1 MVSSAEAEAA
11 RLMERGHAANERGE
25 YDVAYRCFSQSDA
38 LRSRPAARL
47 SAANMALKLGDAAGA
62 METYL
67 SLLKEGEMT
76 ENGRQ
81 REVLLRK
88 IREASGMAREAAPA
102 AK

>member
-1 MVSSAEAEAA
+1 
-11 RLMERGHAANERGE
+11 MECGHQANERGE
-25 YDVAYRCFSQSDA
+25 YGIAYRCFSQSNA

-47 SAANMALKLGDAAGA
+47 SAANMALKLGDASGA

-67 SLLKEGEMT
+67 ALLQEGEMGP

-88 IREASGMAREAAPA
+88 MREASGMAREAAQR
-102 AK
+102 